1 MTDMLRL
8 DAARLRWTSI
18 DDEVVAV
25 DTTSSIYLAVN
36 PSAAALWDALARGST
51 RDELITTLAEA
62 YDLEPE
68 RAACDVDAF
77 IGELRR
83 RDCLEG

>member
-8 DAARLRWTSI
+8 DSARLRWTSI

-25 DTTSSIYLAVN
+25 DATSSVYLAGN
-36 PSAAALWDALARGST
+36 SSAAVLWDALARGAT
-51 RDELITTLAEA
+51 REDLVTTLAEA
-62 YDLEPE
+62 YHLEPE

-83 RDCLEG
+83 HDCLEG